1 MSNYISIFSLTVLV
15 SIILYFIFG
24 YALMSEADSS
34 EGAIYTFGITITIL
48 LSFLIAQFFY
58 VIDLIKKKR

>member
-1 MSNYISIFSLTVLV
+1 MSKYISIFSLTFVI

-24 YALMSEADSS
+24 FALMSEADSL
-34 EGAIYTFGITITIL
+34 EGAINTIGAIIITL
-48 LSFLIAQFFY
+48 LSFLITQFFY

>member
-1 MSNYISIFSLTVLV
+1 MSKYISIFLLTVAV
-15 SIILYFIFG
+15 CIILYFIFG
-24 YALMSEADSS
+24 YALMSEADSV
-34 EGAIYTFGITITIL
+34 EGAINTFGIINIIL